1 MRLRAGSVGAG
12 DFVPVLSD
20 AVRAPWFFWLALV
33 GPIANLTA
41 APLPESNAGADCGIA
56 AATAPIPIS
65 RKTWRPMMFM
75 IALPAQTA
83 LGLGEMQFL
92 RRQVEHG
99 VLVDAGKLISIP
111 SQTLRLAPAKRVRGA
126 VNQN

>member
-1 MRLRAGSVGAG
+1 VH
-12 DFVPVLSD
+12 FVTVLSD
-20 AVRAPWFFWLALV
+20 RVRAPWFFCAALV

-65 RKTWRPMMFM
+65 RKAWRPMMFM
-75 IALPAQTA
+75 IALPAQIA
-83 LGLGEMQFL
+83 LWLGEVQFF
-92 RRQVEHG
+92 RTQVEHG
-99 VLVDAGKLISIP
+99 VWVDAGKLISIP
-111 SQTLRLAPAKRVRGA
+111 SQTLRLAPAERVRGA